1 MSNAWSVERWRIAL
15 TLLAIPILGFSFSNW
30 VVAVALPLSGY
41 IAWNLYQFY
50 KLEKWLRT
58 GAFKGKAP
66 DANGVWALIVQQ
78 IYRQQ
83 RKEKQRKKRLSEL
96 LKRFNATVAA
106 LPDATVILNGNEE
119 IEWANKAAEELL
131 GIQCNRDVGVRIA
144 NLIRD
149 PDFDAAL
156 KKFHK
161 EFNLELG
168 SPINP
173 DKTLA
178 LRMVRYGKDK
188 KLLTARDI
196 SQRVELQRTRKAFV
210 ANASHELK
218 TPLTV
223 ISGYLE
229 IMQSDPELP
238 AGLIDAVDSATE
250 QAQRMQRIIEDL
262 LLLSR
267 LEGTPL
273 SRNSG
278 ERLSIAG
285 ILGQIINDLQQTV
298 SGRSHHFRF
307 DADETLF
314 LRANEAEIQSVS
326 MNLISNAVKY
336 TPAGS
341 TIDIRW
347 YRNSAG
353 HACLDVE
360 DDGPGIPAE
369 HLPHLTE
376 RFYRVDAGRSRE
388 IGGTGLGL
396 SIVKHVVHRHGGF
409 LHIDSESGTGST
421 FRACFPAYRL
431 LS

>member
-1 MSNAWSVERWRIAL
+1 MSNAWSVERWRITL
-15 TLLAIPILGFSFSNW
+15 TLLAIPLLGFTLSNW
-30 VVAVALPLSGY
+30 TLAVVLPLLGY
-41 IAWNLYQFY
+41 IAWNLFQFY

-83 RKEKQRKKRLSEL
+83 RKEKRRKKRLSEL

-106 LPDATVILNGNEE
+106 LPDATVILNGNDE
-119 IEWANKAAEELL
+119 IEWANKAAEQFL
-131 GIQCNRDVGVRIA
+131 GIQRNRDIGVRIA

-149 PDFDAAL
+149 PDFDAGL
-156 KKFHK
+156 KKFVK
-161 EFNLELG
+161 ELNLELG

-173 DKTLA
+173 DMMLA

-229 IMQSDPELP
+229 IMQSDPKLPPEL
-238 AGLIDAVDSATE
+238 ADAVDSATE

-262 LLLSR
+262 LVLSR
-267 LEGTPL
+267 LEGTLL
-273 SRNSG
+273 SHNSG

-285 ILGQIINDLQQTV
+285 ILGQIITDLQQTL
-298 SGRSHHFRF
+298 SGQSHRF
-307 DADETLF
+307 VLDTDEALF
-314 LRANEAEIQSVS
+314 LRGNEAEIQSIC

-336 TPAGS
+336 TPAGT
-341 TIDIRW
+341 TIDVRW
-347 YRNSAG
+347 YRDSAG

-360 DDGPGIPAE
+360 DNGPGIPAE

-396 SIVKHVVHRHGGF
+396 SIVKHVVQRHGGF
-409 LHIDSESGTGST
+409 LQIDSEPGKGST

>member
-15 TLLAIPILGFSFSNW
+15 TLLAIPLLGFTLSNW
-30 VVAVALPLSGY
+30 VLAVALPLLGY
-41 IAWNLYQFY
+41 IAWNLFQFY

-58 GAFKGKAP
+58 GAFKGRAP
-66 DANGVWALIVQQ
+66 DASGVWGLIVQQ
-78 IYRQQ
+78 VHRQR
-83 RKEKQRKKRLSEL
+83 RKEKRRKKRLSEL
-96 LKRFNATVAA
+96 LKRFNATVSA
-106 LPDATVILNGNEE
+106 LPDATVILNGNDE
-119 IEWANKAAEELL
+119 IEWANKAAEQLL
-131 GIQCNRDVGVRIA
+131 GIQRTRDTGLRIG
-144 NLIRD
+144 NLIRN
-149 PDFDAAL
+149 PDFNAAV
-156 KKFHK
+156 KKFKK
-161 EFNLELG
+161 ELNMELG

-173 DKTLA
+173 DMILA
-178 LRMVRYGKDK
+178 LRMVRYGEGK

-229 IMQSDPELP
+229 IMQSDPKLPPEL
-238 AGLIDAVDSATE
+238 ADAVDSATE

-262 LLLSR
+262 LVLSR
-267 LEGTPL
+267 LEGTLL
-273 SRNSG
+273 SHNSG

-285 ILGQIINDLQQTV
+285 ILGQIITDLQQTL
-298 SGRSHHFRF
+298 SGQSHRF
-307 DADETLF
+307 VLDTDETLF
-314 LRANEAEIQSVS
+314 LRGNEAEIQSIC

-336 TPAGS
+336 TPAGT
-341 TIDIRW
+341 TIDVRW
-347 YRNSAG
+347 YRDSAG

-360 DDGPGIPAE
+360 DNGPGIPAE

-396 SIVKHVVHRHGGF
+396 SIVKHVVQRHGGF
-409 LHIDSESGTGST
+409 LQIDSEPGKGST